1 MAKKKPNLV
10 SQRDGSAKGSKPA
23 AKKLTSKK
31 NQIAPQRLLRE
42 LQVHQVELE
51 MKNRELRETQQ
62 SLEESRNRY
71 ADLYDFAPIG
81 YLTLDQKGVIREAN
95 LTAATLLGIQRSRLI
110 GKPFFLFVADSDVG
124 IFRSHLQQ
132 CQQSDHQI
140 AIEVW
145 LRPKD
150 AVLLPVQ
157 LLSVPIRQDAQL
169 SYRTTI
175 IDMTGRR
182 LAEKKLWESEQ
193 QYRLLFEQN
202 PHPMWVYDPETL
214 AFLVVNEAAV
224 RHYGY
229 SRGEFQAMT
238 IKDIRPPEDVPAL
251 VQFINQKNR
260 RRDNLPAINS
270 SGNWRHRKKDGV
282 IIDVEIISSKI
293 VFQGKNAI
301 LVLANDIT
309 ERKRAEE
316 ALRQSQQ
323 KYEALVNSVDGIV
336 WEADAATFRFSFVS
350 RKAERLLGYPV
361 SYWLNEPKFWQS
373 HIHPDDRE
381 SAVDFCVKAAKEQR
395 DHELEYRMV
404 AADGRIVWLH
414 DYVTIVVEN
423 NHVMKLR
430 GIMVDITARKQAE
443 AALHDSEERY
453 RQLLESVPDGI
464 YRTTPEG
471 KFLMANSALANMLG
485 YQSVEELLKVD
496 IPTAIYFSPQER
508 TRAQERLRKKKRRP
522 NIFRLKKKD
531 GSEIWV
537 EDSGHI
543 QFDSQGNLLYYE
555 GAVRDITERKQ
566 AEEALLL
573 SEQRFRDLFDNA
585 PDVYIIFDSAGAILD
600 FNQRGLK
607 KLGYTRK
614 HVVGKSFLEI
624 VHQDDEE
631 KAAQLIKQ
639 IQKSLRPPRNIELR
653 LLTKDGQPRWMSNE
667 FSLVRSP
674 AGELQTIR
682 VVCRDITEKKQLED
696 GLARSQRLETAG
708 RIAGQIAHDFNNL
721 LTPLTAY
728 PALIIQDLPKD
739 HPVSGMILE
748 MQAAAQKIAEINQQ
762 LLALG
767 RRGHYSFAAV
777 DLNELVERTLF
788 ALNLP
793 KEIVIEKH
801 LSADLFPI
809 SGGAAQ
815 LTRALTNLIINA
827 KEAMQDIGVLTI
839 NTNNVYLD
847 EPLKGYQSVERGEY
861 VKLAISDTGPGID
874 PEALE
879 RIFEPFFSTKKMDR
893 MRGSGLGLSVVHGIV
908 EDHKGYITVET
919 VLGRGATFSLFL
931 PAARDLVFKEPE
943 NLAHWRGGSESIL
956 VIDDDATQR
965 RVIDQIL
972 KRLGYAVTALASG
985 EEAVAHLRRHPYE
998 LLIIDMVMDGI
1009 DGVETYRQIL
1019 EFAPQQKAI
1028 LLSGYAMTQRVQQ
1041 ALQMG
1046 AGTFVSKPVI
1056 FKELAHAVRN
1066 ELDKNSN

>member
-1 MAKKKPNLV
+1 MKVAAG
-10 SQRDGSAKGSKPA
+10 RHDG
-23 AKKLTSKK
+23 
-31 NQIAPQRLLRE
+31 
-42 LQVHQVELE
+42 
-51 MKNRELRETQQ
+51 
-62 SLEESRNRY
+62 
-71 ADLYDFAPIG
+71 D
-81 YLTLDQKGVIREAN
+81 
-95 LTAATLLGIQRSRLI
+95 
-110 GKPFFLFVADSDVG
+110 
-124 IFRSHLQQ
+124 
-132 CQQSDHQI
+132 
-140 AIEVW
+140 
-145 LRPKD
+145 
-150 AVLLPVQ
+150 
-157 LLSVPIRQDAQL
+157 
-169 SYRTTI
+169 YRTEFFNIANKSIRT
-175 IDMTGRR
+175 
-182 LAEKKLWESEQ
+182 
-193 QYRLLFEQN
+193 
-202 PHPMWVYDPETL
+202 PE
-214 AFLVVNEAAV
+214 AF
-224 RHYGY
+224 
-229 SRGEFQAMT
+229 
-238 IKDIRPPEDVPAL
+238 PAL
-251 VQFINQKNR
+251 VQFINQKAR
-260 RRDNLPAINS
+260 YRDKLPFINS
-270 SGNWRHRKKDGV
+270 SGNWRHRKKDGGV
-282 IIDVEIISSKI
+282 IDVEIISSKI
-293 VFQGKNAI
+293 VFQGKSAI

-361 SYWLNEPKFWQS
+361 NSWLNEPSFWQS

-381 SAVDFCVKAAKEQR
+381 STVDVCVKAAKEKR
-395 DHELEYRMV
+395 DHEFEYRMV

-414 DYVTIVVEN
+414 DYVTVAIEN
-423 NHVMKLR
+423 NHVVKLR

-443 AALHDSEERY
+443 EALHENEERY

-471 KFLMANSALANMLG
+471 KFLMANSALAHMLG
-485 YQSVEELLKVD
+485 YESVEELLKVD
-496 IPTAIYFSPQER
+496 IPTEIYFSPEER
-508 TRAQERLRKKKRRP
+508 SRAQEWLRKKRQRP
-522 NIFRLKKKD
+522 NIFRLKKKN

-537 EDSGHI
+537 EDNGHI
-543 QFDSQGNLLYYE
+543 QYDSQGNLLYYE

-585 PDVYIIFDSAGAILD
+585 PDVYIIFDPEGEILD

-607 KLGYTRK
+607 KLGYTRRQ
-614 HVVGKSFLEI
+614 VVGKSFLEI
-624 VHQDDEE
+624 VHQEDKE
-631 KAAQLIKQ
+631 KAAELIRQ
-639 IQKSLRPPRNIELR
+639 IQKNLRPPRNIDLR
-653 LLTKDGQPRWMSNE
+653 VLTKDGQFRWMSNE

-708 RIAGQIAHDFNNL
+708 RVAGQIAHDFNNL

-728 PALIIQDLPKD
+728 PALIFQDLPKD

-748 MQAAAQKIAEINQQ
+748 MQTAAQKIAEINQQ

-801 LSADLFPI
+801 LSEDLFPI

-827 KEAMQDIGVLTI
+827 KEAMQDMGVLTI
-839 NTNNVYLD
+839 STKNVYLE
-847 EPLKGYQSVERGEY
+847 EPLKGYQTVARGEY
-861 VKLAISDTGPGID
+861 VKLSIADTGPGID
-874 PEALE
+874 PEALD

-893 MRGSGLGLSVVHGIV
+893 MRGSGLGLSVVHGV
-908 EDHKGYITVET
+908 MEDHKGYITVET
-919 VLGRGATFSLFL
+919 VLGRGATFSLFF
-931 PAARDLVFKEPE
+931 PAARDLGFSDTTRTRAGDSLCGE
-943 NLAHWRGGSESIL
+943 AQCRGSESIL

-965 RVIDQIL
+965 RVIEQIL

-1009 DGVETYRQIL
+1009 DGVETYRQVL

-1028 LLSGYAMTQRVQQ
+1028 LLSGYAISQRVQQ

-1046 AGTFVSKPVI
+1046 AGAFVSKPVI
-1056 FKELAHAVRN
+1056 FKELALAVRN
-1066 ELDKNSN
+1066 ELDKNST